1 MLEGALPKE
10 KYTQRKV
17 LEKVKISKIET
28 KPLLTAPDTFAYA
41 IVPGAMQ
48 KPWTL
53 YMTVHVC
60 ARVLSERACYAA

>member
-28 KPLLTAPDTFAYA
+28 KPLLTAPDKNRGHYT
-41 IVPGAMQ
+41 
-48 KPWTL
+48 
-53 YMTVHVC
+53 
-60 ARVLSERACYAA
+60 